1 MRGISSDGECF
12 QMALNEDGLFQK
24 ALVLADQGDFV
35 GSRRLF
41 QKLSNKYSNDPI
53 FNFYAGLTELNL
65 NQYERAISY
74 FNKSIQLKPKDAFVI
89 HALGTALSMLGRDS
103 EALAAFDQAS
113 QINPNYPDTFNDK
126 GVVLTR
132 MGEFE
137 QSIPCFESAIKLDPT
152 YADAYSNYG
161 FSLFCLKKYKEA
173 VVSYDNAIKLNSR
186 SANSHSYRAQAL
198 RELGFHDFALKAFD
212 AALNFSEDR
221 NFLSK
226 VHINRAL
233 TMQELGKLEDA
244 VEAYDLALEL
254 DSDELLVEL
263 YLIAA
268 KMQIC
273 NWVNFEE
280 LRAVILKKIKA
291 DKHFTLPLNLAYI
304 HDELD
309 LLRKSAERYI
319 KSNESKITE
328 FNKKH
333 KSNKKIRIGYF
344 SADFHQHPVSHLTA
358 ELFEL
363 HNRDRF
369 EVIAFSLLPNKDSMR
384 NRLENAFDQ
393 FLDMEG
399 KDDEEIV
406 SIARNMEIDIA
417 VDLGGFTKNAR
428 TGIFALRAAPVQ
440 VNYLGYPGTM
450 GANFMDYIIADKVVI
465 PSELK
470 SFYSE
475 KVAYL
480 PNSFMPSD
488 SKTMPANKE
497 ISRHDVGLPEGKFV
511 FCCFLPAIKLTPDVF
526 SSWMRIL
533 TAVKDSVLWLSSMN
547 VTAMKNL
554 KATAQ
559 SMGVDSERII
569 IAVREDLM
577 EDHLNRLRMADLF
590 LDTYPYNAHTTAND
604 ALKVGLPLITIMG
617 QSFASRVAS
626 SLLSAVNLEELIVSN
641 IYEYEALAISL
652 AKDSGQLKK
661 IREKLSQN
669 IKTSSLFDTKTFT
682 KNIES
687 IYKEMYRKYQADLLP
702 DDIYI

>member
-1 MRGISSDGECF
+1 
-12 QMALNEDGLFQK
+12 MAIIVDGLFQK
-24 ALVLADQGDFV
+24 AIALADEGDFL
-35 GSRRLF
+35 GSRRLL
-41 QKLSNKYSNDPI
+41 QKLKEKYSSDPI
-53 FNFYAGLTELNL
+53 FNFYSGLNELNL

-74 FNKSIQLKPKDAFVI
+74 FNKSLQLKPGDAFAI
-89 HALGTALSMLGRDS
+89 QALGTALSMLGRYS
-103 EALAAFDQAS
+103 EALVAFDQVS
-113 QINPNYPDTFNDK
+113 QINPNYPDVFNDK

-132 MGEFE
+132 MGDFE
-137 QSIPCFESAIKLDPT
+137 QSLPCFESAIKLDPT

-173 VVSYDNAIKLNSR
+173 VVSYDSAIKLNFR
-186 SANSHSYRAQAL
+186 SANSHFYRAEAL
-198 RELGFHDFALKAFD
+198 REIGFHELALKGFD

-226 VHINRAL
+226 VLINKAL
-233 TMQELGKLEDA
+233 SMQELGKLEDA

-273 NWVNFEE
+273 NWVSFEE
-280 LRAVILKKIKA
+280 LRAVIFKKIKA

-309 LLRKSAERYI
+309 LLRKSAEGYI
-319 KSNESKITE
+319 KSNDSKITE
-328 FNKKH
+328 FNKTH

-358 ELFEL
+358 EIFEL

-369 EVIAFSLLPNKDSMR
+369 EVIAFSLLPNKDPMR

-393 FLDMEG
+393 FLDMSDKYDNEV
-399 KDDEEIV
+399 V
-406 SIARNMEIDIA
+406 SIARDMKIDIA
-417 VDLGGFTKNAR
+417 VDLGGFTKNSR

-569 IAVREDLM
+569 FAVREDLM

-641 IYEYEALAISL
+641 IDEYEALAISL

>member
-1 MRGISSDGECF
+1 
-12 QMALNEDGLFQK
+12 MALNEDSLFQK
-24 ALVLADQGDFV
+24 ALVLGDEGDFL

-41 QKLSNKYSNDPI
+41 EKLSDKYLNDPV
-53 FNFYAGLTELNL
+53 FNFYSGLNELNL

-74 FNKSIQLKPKDAFVI
+74 FNKSIQLKPGDAFAI
-89 HALGTALSMLGRDS
+89 QALGTALSMLGRYS
-103 EALAAFDQAS
+103 EALVAFDQVS
-113 QINPNYPDTFNDK
+113 QINPNYPDVFNDK

-132 MGEFE
+132 MGDFE
-137 QSIPCFESAIKLDPT
+137 QSLPCFESAIKLEPT

-186 SANSHSYRAQAL
+186 SANSHFYRAEAL
-198 RELGFHDFALKAFD
+198 REIGFHELALKGFD
-212 AALNFSEDR
+212 ATLNFSEDR

-233 TMQELGKLEDA
+233 SMQELGKLEDA
-244 VEAYDLALEL
+244 LEAYDLALKF

-273 NWVNFEE
+273 NWVGFEE
-280 LRAVILKKIKA
+280 LREVIFKKIKA

-309 LLRKSAERYI
+309 LLRKSAQKYI
-319 KSNESKITE
+319 KSNDSKIIE
-328 FNKKH
+328 FNKTH

-358 ELFEL
+358 EIFEL
-363 HNRDRF
+363 HNRDHF

-384 NRLENAFDQ
+384 DRLENAFDQ
-393 FLDMEG
+393 FLDMES

-450 GANFMDYIIADKVVI
+450 GANFMDYIIADSVVI

-470 SFYSE
+470 SLYTE
-475 KVAYL
+475 RVAYL

-488 SKTMPANKE
+488 SKIMPANKKT
-497 ISRHDVGLPEGKFV
+497 SRQDVGLPEDRFV
-511 FCCFLPAIKLTPDVF
+511 FCCFFPAIKLTPEVF

-533 TAVKDSVLWLSSMN
+533 TAVKDSVLWLSRLN
-547 VTAMKNL
+547 VKAMENL
-554 KATAQ
+554 KAAAE
-559 SMGVDSERII
+559 SMGVGSERII
-569 IAVREDLM
+569 FASREDLM
-577 EDHLNRLRMADLF
+577 GDHLNRLRMADLF

-626 SLLSAVNLEELIVSN
+626 SLLSAVSLQELIVNN
-641 IYEYEALAISL
+641 IHDYESLAISL
-652 AKDSGQLKK
+652 ASDPVNLKQ
-661 IREKLSQN
+661 IRQKLMNN
-669 IKTSSLFDTKTFT
+669 IKTSTLFDTKVFT
-682 KNIES
+682 NNIELL
-687 IYKEMYRKYQADLLP
+687 YKEMYRRYQNELP
-702 DDIYI
+702 AEDIYIE

>member
-1 MRGISSDGECF
+1 
-12 QMALNEDGLFQK
+12 MAITVDGLFQK
-24 ALVLADQGDFV
+24 ALVLADEGDFV

-41 QKLSNKYSNDPI
+41 QKLSNEYYNDAI

-65 NQYERAISY
+65 NQYERAVSY
-74 FNKSIQLKPKDAFVI
+74 FNKSIQLKPGDAFVI
-89 HALGTALSMLGRDS
+89 QALGTALSMLGRDS

-113 QINPNYPDTFNDK
+113 QINPNYPDAFNDK

-137 QSIPCFESAIKLDPT
+137 QSIPCFENAIKLDPT

-212 AALNFSEDR
+212 AALNFSEDQ
-221 NFLSK
+221 NFLAQ

-233 TMQELGKLEDA
+233 SLQDLGRHQDAIEGFDLAVKLESD
-244 VEAYDLALEL
+244 EDLA
-254 DSDELLVEL
+254 EL
-263 YLIAA
+263 YLITA
-268 KMQIC
+268 KM
-273 NWVNFEE
+273 WVCDWSSFDE
-280 LRAVILKKIKA
+280 LLAGINKKNKISQ
-291 DKHFTLPLNLAYI
+291 HFTLPLNLAYI
-304 HDELD
+304 IDDVFSLQ
-309 LLRKSAERYI
+309 KSAKQFI
-319 KSNESKITE
+319 KSSSPVSPVPL
-328 FNKKH
+328 
-333 KSNKKIRIGYF
+333 KSIYRNKKIRIAYF
-344 SADFHQHPVSHLTA
+344 SADFHNHPVSHLTA

-363 HNRDRF
+363 HNRDLF
-369 EVIAFSLLPNKDSMR
+369 EVIAFSLRKDDGPMR
-384 NRLENAFDQ
+384 DRLTNAFDQ
-393 FLDMEG
+393 FLDLSDM
-399 KDDEEIV
+399 DDNEVV
-406 SIARNMEIDIA
+406 SIARDMKIDIV
-417 VDLGGFTKNAR
+417 VDLGGFTKNSR

-465 PSELK
+465 PSEVK

-533 TAVKDSVLWLSSMN
+533 AAVKESVLWLSSMN
-547 VTAMKNL
+547 ATAIKNL

-569 IAVREDLM
+569 FAVREDLM

-626 SLLSAVNLEELIVSN
+626 SLLSAVNLEELIVNN
-641 IYEYEALAISL
+641 IVEYEALAISL
-652 AKDSGQLKK
+652 AKDSGKLKK
-661 IREKLSQN
+661 LREKLSQN
-669 IKTSSLFDTKTFT
+669 IRTSSLFDTKTFT

-687 IYKEMYRKYQADLLP
+687 IYKEMYRKHQGGLLP